1 MSVQVNSET
10 VGGPADCQTDQGIG
24 PRTVSIGEYP
34 VRRQHIFPGLSMG
47 PILGPRGAT
56 FMSVPDADVTSLLLT
71 GIAGYGHFLS
81 NAMSSLASGH
91 CNDQSQYCES
101 LASARLFSFWRRESK
116 QWGQGPLRHTT
127 ATVAR
132 SVHGTLRRRFV
143 SVLVGGFR
151 ARPRQGIPC
160 GPGPRTSAH

>member
-1 MSVQVNSET
+1 MPNRLGDRSTHGLNWCVPGTPSTQ
-10 VGGPADCQTDQGIG
+10 
-24 PRTVSIGEYP
+24 
-34 VRRQHIFPGLSMG
+34 FPGPEYGSH
-47 PILGPRGAT
+47 LGPPGGNIHVRAGCRCHLFAAHRN
-56 FMSVPDADVTSLLLT
+56 SRLRSLPLKR
-71 GIAGYGHFLS
+71 
-81 NAMSSLASGH
+81 AMSSLASGH

-101 LASARLFSFWRRESK
+101 LASAGLFSFWRRESK

-132 SVHGTLRRRFV
+132 SVHTGTLRRRFV